1 MRRIIQAGQF
11 IVAGV
16 LLCLSLAAC
25 WVSLSQPAIRA
36 TRRFQFA
43 YEVRVPALP
52 DANASLRLWIPLP
65 SSDGQQRIETL
76 EIRSPVPYHVLR
88 EAEFGNRYVFVEVPP
103 EQLKAPQTVRIQF
116 RAQRHENRVA
126 ARPIRGLVLN
136 ASEAAVLDRF
146 LRPDRLVPLDGIV
159 RALAQQATAGRD
171 EPLAKARAIY
181 DYVVAT
187 VRYDKSGQ
195 GWGRGDAVF
204 ACTARRGNCTDFH
217 SMLIGMMRSVGLP
230 ARFEIGFS
238 IPRDSSAGEIPG
250 YHCWAQFYLAGT
262 GWVPV
267 DASEAWKNP
276 PLRDYFF
283 GAHDANR
290 ILFSVG
296 RDLHLEPA
304 PQAGPLNF
312 FVYPHAELNGEVF
325 TNIETRFFFQD
336 LPAQVTRN
344 VLPSNF

>member
-1 MRRIIQAGQF
+1 MRRRSLSHHF

-16 LLCLSLAAC
+16 LVPLLLAAC
-25 WVSLSQPAIRA
+25 WMSLAQPAIRA
-36 TRRFQFA
+36 TRQFQFN
-43 YEVRVPALP
+43 YEVRLPALP
-52 DANASLRLWIPLP
+52 NANAALRLWIPLP
-65 SSDGQQRIETL
+65 SSDGQQRIEAL
-76 EIRSPVPYHVLR
+76 QIRSAAPYQVLQ
-88 EAEFGNRYVFVEVPP
+88 EAEFGNRYAFVEIPP
-103 EQLKAPQTVRIQF
+103 QQLRNPQTIRIQF
-116 RAQRHENRVA
+116 RAQRHENRVPVQPVRRTRLDA
-126 ARPIRGLVLN
+126 G
-136 ASEAAVLDRF
+136 EAAALGRF
-146 LRPDRLVPLDGIV
+146 LRPDRLVPLDGV
-159 RALAQQATAGRD
+159 VGELARQVTAGLD

-181 DYVVAT
+181 DFVVAT

-217 SMLIGMMRSVGLP
+217 SMLIGMMRSAGLP

-250 YHCWAQFYLAGT
+250 YHCWAQFYLPGT

-276 PLRDYFF
+276 RLRDYFF
-283 GAHDANR
+283 GAHDADR
-290 ILFSVG
+290 VLFSVG

-312 FVYPHAELNGEVF
+312 FIYPHAELNGEVF
-325 TNIETRFFFQD
+325 TGIQTRFFFQD
-336 LPAQVTRN
+336 VSAPSHAQQ
-344 VLPSNF
+344 SAF